1 MKNATIRA
9 RSEDVTEILLFD
21 EIGADSFFGG
31 ISAKT
36 FAEQLKDVKAKV
48 INLRINSPGGSVFDG
63 MAMLESLNRHKARVE
78 VDIEGVAASAASV
91 VAMAGDEI
99 RIAESAF
106 LMIHEASGG
115 AIGTA
120 EDMRHMA
127 ETLAKVSGQ
136 MVAVYE
142 KRSGQKAKQIA
153 EWMAAETW
161 FTVEAGFADRL
172 TESRRVAAVANW
184 QKFAAR
190 YKHAPDVSALDAA
203 AWEETN
209 RRRELLE
216 KMGV

>member
-78 VDIEGVAASAASV
+78 VDIE
-91 VAMAGDEI
+91 I

-161 FTVEAGFADRL
+161 FTGQEAVEAGFADRL